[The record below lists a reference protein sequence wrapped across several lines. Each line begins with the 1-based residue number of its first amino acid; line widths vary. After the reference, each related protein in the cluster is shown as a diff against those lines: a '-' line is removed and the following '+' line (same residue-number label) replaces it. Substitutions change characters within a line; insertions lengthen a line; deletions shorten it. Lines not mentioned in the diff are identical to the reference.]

1 MTTAG
6 ISPMPNKSTM
16 KGIHAVGDMG
26 RSNCTAGLTYLK
38 IQGILPSINPK
49 KTAAITELTY
59 PVRKRYMLVPILVTS
74 VPSPHISG
82 SACHACSGE
91 GNRVSLK
98 SLERNS
104 SSHMLMSIAMETN
117 TFLTDKIFFI

>member
-1 MTTAG
+1 MR
-6 ISPMPNKSTM
+6 IIMNEHQKEHMPNKSTM

-59 PVRKRYMLVPILVTS
+59 PVRESL
-74 VPSPHISG
+74 
-82 SACHACSGE
+82 SACLVLTVVVKVRC
-91 GNRVSLK
+91 
-98 SLERNS
+98 
-104 SSHMLMSIAMETN
+104 LMQWRD
-117 TFLTDKIFFI
+117 LHR